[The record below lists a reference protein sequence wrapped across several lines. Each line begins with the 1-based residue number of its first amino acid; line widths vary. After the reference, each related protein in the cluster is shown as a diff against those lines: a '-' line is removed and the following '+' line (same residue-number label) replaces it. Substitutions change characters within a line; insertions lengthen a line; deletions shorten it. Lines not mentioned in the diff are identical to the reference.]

1 MAICGV
7 NAARVGTPLDTS
19 AAVAAVLRSAFVTP
33 VRASRRPT
41 LEENAPSLNIGDYMV
56 VRRLGQGGMGTI
68 FEARDRLGS
77 PVAIKI
83 LSDNL
88 AEHPDLVERFEREAR
103 LTASLTSANTV
114 RVFDIGRTDDGRPY
128 FVMELLKG
136 RDLAQ
141 VLAEDG
147 VCPQAMAAT
156 WIVQACQAVRDAH
169 AQGVVHRDLK
179 PANLFL
185 TSTRGTVS
193 LKVLDFGIA
202 KAKSRSEDPTITL
215 PLAQLGTP
223 QYMSPEQV
231 RSAKDV
237 DGRSDVWS
245 LGICLY
251 ELVTGRVPFNHT
263 TPSACIAAIAADDIE
278 DPRVFTPSLSPGFV
292 DVLMRALSKHP
303 DERYASAR
311 AFAEALSP
319 FAAMTM
325 DLDHEAV
332 VVTSRTPSSV
342 FAISVDLNA
351 EDRPSGLRPAAAPH
365 DTYRPT
371 LASAPPL
378 PPTERRS
385 TLPPSRREESAT
397 GSISALPSRAPR
409 APRGYVLAL
418 LLSGLF
424 ALLSTCGLLR
434 LRRSLAEAEAAAA
447 AFAEI
452 ACADAATGDG
462 EPEPVGALP
471 RARTPRE
478 VQTLARCQAR
488 RAMVERYRTSV
499 APSGPGSR

>member
-1 MAICGV
+1 
-7 NAARVGTPLDTS
+7 
-19 AAVAAVLRSAFVTP
+19 
-33 VRASRRPT
+33 
-41 LEENAPSLNIGDYMV
+41 
-56 VRRLGQGGMGTI
+56 MGTI

-88 AEHPDLVERFEREAR
+88 LEHPDLVERFEREAR
-103 LTASLTSANTV
+103 LTASLTSVHTV

-128 FVMELLKG
+128 FVMELLRG

-147 VCPQAMAAT
+147 PCPQAMAAT
-156 WIVQACQAVRDAH
+156 WMVQACQAVRDAH
-169 AQGVVHRDLK
+169 AQGVIHRDIK

-185 TSTRGTVS
+185 TDTRGS
-193 LKVLDFGIA
+193 AHLKVLDFGIA
-202 KAKSRSEDPTITL
+202 KAESRLEDPTITL

-263 TPSACIAAIAADDIE
+263 TPSACIAAIAADDVE

-292 DVLMRALSKHP
+292 DVLMRALGKRP
-303 DERYASAR
+303 ADRYSSAR
-311 AFAEALSP
+311 AFAEALAP
-319 FAAMTM
+319 FAAVTM

-342 FAISVDLNA
+342 FAVSVEVEAD
-351 EDRPSGLRPAAAPH
+351 DRPSGLRRTTTPW

-371 LASAPPL
+371 LASASSL
-378 PPTERRS
+378 PPPGRRS
-385 TLPPSRREESAT
+385 SFPPPAPP
-397 GSISALPSRAPR
+397 ALEPSPELRLR
-409 APRGYVLAL
+409 APRGYVLAV
-418 LLSGLF
+418 LLSGLL
-424 ALLSTCGLLR
+424 ALVATFGLLHV
-434 LRRSLAEAEAAAA
+434 RRSLAEAEAAAA

-452 ACADAATGDG
+452 ACADAFRGDDV
-462 EPEPVGALP
+462 PEAIGVLP
-471 RARTPRE
+471 RARTARE
-478 VQTLARCQAR
+478 VETLARCQER
-488 RAMVERYRTSV
+488 RSWMDRPRSV
-499 APSGPGSR
+499 LQPPPR